1 MHSISSKSP
10 DNGVS
15 NLLECVSTSN
25 MYIMLGKSYPIHK
38 ALIPSVPCQSH
49 NTIFVKIEAD

>member
-1 MHSISSKSP
+1 MHSISSESP

-15 NLLECVSTSN
+15 NLFLLGTECVSTSN

-38 ALIPSVPCQSH
+38 VLMYWHVISIAQYCIS
-49 NTIFVKIEAD
+49 

>member
-1 MHSISSKSP
+1 MHSISSENP

-15 NLLECVSTSN
+15 NFFLLRKECV
-25 MYIMLGKSYPIHK
+25 HK